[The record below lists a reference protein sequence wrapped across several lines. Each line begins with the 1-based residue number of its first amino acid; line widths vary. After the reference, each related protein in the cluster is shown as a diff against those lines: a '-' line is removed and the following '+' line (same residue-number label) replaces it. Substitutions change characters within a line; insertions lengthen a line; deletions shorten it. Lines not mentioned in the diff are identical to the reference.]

1 MRVGILFGGKSF
13 EHDISI
19 VSANVVYHGLK
30 DKYEV
35 YLLYIDK
42 EGNFLNPK
50 KLDILEMANGKKYK
64 KFSFVKGGI
73 KTNKLQRIDVI
84 ISTMHGLNGED
95 GLASIIANLYDIPYV
110 GSNHISSGLLLD
122 KHFTYAILRNLKIKT
137 INTKFYIDNK
147 IDDNLKLPLIIKPA
161 RLGSSIGISKI
172 SDLNEFSDKAV
183 KAFTFDN
190 KIIVQPFIENFREY
204 NQAAYLYK
212 GEVIVSN
219 VEEVFKSEDIL
230 SFDDKYLSTK
240 IKKDHAFITD
250 CELVEKITEITK
262 KIYTSF
268 ELSGIVRI
276 DYMVVGDEVL
286 VNEINTTP
294 GSLAYYLFDDDILA
308 LLEKQIHT
316 ALLNHQNKKDTS
328 FKSSVLYQKYN
339 YKK

>member
-1 MRVGILFGGKSF
+1 MICLNKGDKVRIGILFGGKSF

-50 KLDILEMANGKKYK
+50 KLDILEMANDKKYK

-172 SDLNEFSDKAV
+172 SDINEFSDKAV
-183 KAFTFDN
+183 KAFKFDN

-240 IKKDHAFITD
+240 IKKNHAFITD
-250 CELVEKITEITK
+250 CEL
-262 KIYTSF
+262 S
-268 ELSGIVRI
+268 
-276 DYMVVGDEVL
+276 
-286 VNEINTTP
+286 VN
-294 GSLAYYLFDDDILA
+294 D
-308 LLEKQIHT
+308 
-316 ALLNHQNKKDTS
+316 
-328 FKSSVLYQKYN
+328 
-339 YKK
+339 